1 MWISNKWY
9 CGGGAGSSIRNNDG
23 NNSTTTTT
31 SSAKRRAIMAPGKTV
46 TKQLA
51 LGTLKIGLGCAVVLY
66 QLYIAHR
73 LARSPTTLMDN
84 VPAFGNSV
92 HGGTTVRS
100 MYDWLGHGLV
110 SMEDVGLQRD
120 MARPKGGSLL
130 PLFGC
135 GQAPRTPSDWSKID
149 LVCIIIGLTKSLGPR
164 VRMGWG

>member
-1 MWISNKWY
+1 MSKVVEWNDPYARVDMAEMWISNKWY
-9 CGGGAGSSIRNNDG
+9 CGGGAPASGT
-23 NNSTTTTT
+23 STTTT
-31 SSAKRRAIMAPGKTV
+31 
-46 TKQLA
+46 QQQQHQA
-51 LGTLKIGLGCAVVLY
+51 L
-66 QLYIAHR
+66 
-73 LARSPTTLMDN
+73 LARSPTLMDN

-135 GQAPRTPSDWSKID
+135 GQAPQDA
-149 LVCIIIGLTKSLGPR
+149 L
-164 VRMGWG
+164 